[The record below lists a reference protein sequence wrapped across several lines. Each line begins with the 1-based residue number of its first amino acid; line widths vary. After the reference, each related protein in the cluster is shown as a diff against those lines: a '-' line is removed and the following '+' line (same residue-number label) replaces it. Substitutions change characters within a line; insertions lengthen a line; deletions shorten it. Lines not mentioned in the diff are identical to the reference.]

1 MKVGRSEVGSAA
13 AQSHT
18 ASIAG
23 NDAIFDAVL
32 SEHGVVRARST
43 EELLDIGRLAT
54 RRIYPERN
62 TLGVMT
68 ISGGAGVLI
77 SDAAE
82 VAGLLMPEMPAEAQ
96 AVLKSAIP
104 FSSVRNP
111 VDCTA
116 QVFNDMSAIG
126 LYGDHG
132 ARRPL
137 CLDARLLHRGGW
149 RGIDGVGHPLTAE
162 PREAKLS

>member
-1 MKVGRSEVGSAA
+1 MPSCPNTGLCGR
-13 AQSHT
+13 
-18 ASIAG
+18 
-23 NDAIFDAVL
+23 
-32 SEHGVVRARST
+32 RST
-43 EELLDIGRLAT
+43 GYPLDIGRLAT
-54 RRIYPERN
+54 RRIYPEREHARGHDD
-62 TLGVMT
+62 LGRRRRPQSLT
-68 ISGGAGVLI
+68 PL
-77 SDAAE
+77 E

-126 LYGDHG
+126 LFTETMVRDGRY
-132 ARRPL
+132 AI
-137 CLDARLLHRGGW
+137 LDARLLHRGGW